1 MKRLAIGTL
10 GSIQKL
16 PGLVRN
22 FFSQPECQ
30 YIAMR
35 LYLTKKLVRKNIRF
49 IVDESYIG
57 SFSNYPEWMV
67 CRYRLE
73 SLMFFRRIVLLAQ
86 LMHWLFIAR
95 CSRGNGASISLP
107 KRDYHASQIYEITF
121 AECGATDVMRNSC
134 KFSRCCYLGKQRG
147 QRYGFVQ
154 PHYWRPTCDTY
165 PGQRKWTRDRRGGRY
180 RLLHGGE

>member
-73 SLMFFRRIVLLAQ
+73 SLMFFKACRTAGTTHALAIYRPLLPGQ
-86 LMHWLFIAR
+86 WSF
-95 CSRGNGASISLP
+95 
-107 KRDYHASQIYEITF
+107 DITTKK
-121 AECGATDVMRNSC
+121 GLSC
-134 KFSRCCYLGKQRG
+134 KPNL
-147 QRYGFVQ
+147 
-154 PHYWRPTCDTY
+154 
-165 PGQRKWTRDRRGGRY
+165 
-180 RLLHGGE
+180 